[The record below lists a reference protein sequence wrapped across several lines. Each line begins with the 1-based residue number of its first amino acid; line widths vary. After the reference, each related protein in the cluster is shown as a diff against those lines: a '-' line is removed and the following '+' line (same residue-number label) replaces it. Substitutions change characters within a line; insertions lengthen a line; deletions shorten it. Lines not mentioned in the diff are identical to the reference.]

1 MSGFVC
7 PNSMAFFR
15 WAEFN
20 AGHMQATVDLGH
32 WIRSELDTQTGSSL
46 SPSPARN

>member
-1 MSGFVC
+1 MNI
-7 PNSMAFFR
+7 PEHIEAITIPQLHAML
-15 WAEFN
+15 
-20 AGHMQATVDLGH
+20 QATVDLGH